1 MGGFGKGVLG
11 ILSVLLLVVIIFFTM
26 TSTGRGL
33 FNTYQFGLQK
43 MDDRTQYES
52 LKRVEDEA
60 RAMMASYQA
69 DKIKYEQYKTS
80 TVPEQIGWGEQAK
93 MRANQTAAT
102 YNNFMLKNS
111 FLFKENLPYDLRY
124 ELPILE

>member
-1 MGGFGKGVLG
+1 MGSFGKGVLG
-11 ILSVLLLVVIIFFTM
+11 AFAVLFLVAAIFFTM
-26 TSTGRGL
+26 TPFGRGV
-33 FNTYQFGLQK
+33 FNSYQFGLQK
-43 MDDRTQYES
+43 MDDRTQYDS
-52 LKRVEDEA
+52 LKKVEDEA
-60 RAMMASYQA
+60 RMMMASYQA

-80 TVPEQIGWGEQAK
+80 TDAEQINWGQQAK

-124 ELPILE
+124 ELPLLD